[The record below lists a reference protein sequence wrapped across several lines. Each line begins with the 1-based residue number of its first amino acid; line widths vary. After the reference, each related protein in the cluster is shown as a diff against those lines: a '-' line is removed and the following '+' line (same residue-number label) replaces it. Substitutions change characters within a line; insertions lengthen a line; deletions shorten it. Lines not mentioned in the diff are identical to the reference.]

1 MEAFEYGLNFIAES
15 SKRRMKAT
23 ASLGTDEQLLH

>member
-1 MEAFEYGLNFIAES
+1 MEEFEYGINFVAGS

-23 ASLGTDEQLLH
+23 ASLGTDEQLLY